1 MMIPIKR
8 RGFVNHGSGLGG
20 LDSDASLW
28 ECLGLP
34 VEDDHRERGV

>member
-1 MMIPIKR
+1 MIPIKG

-20 LDSDASLW
+20 LGLDASLW

-34 VEDDHRERGV
+34 FEDDHRGREA